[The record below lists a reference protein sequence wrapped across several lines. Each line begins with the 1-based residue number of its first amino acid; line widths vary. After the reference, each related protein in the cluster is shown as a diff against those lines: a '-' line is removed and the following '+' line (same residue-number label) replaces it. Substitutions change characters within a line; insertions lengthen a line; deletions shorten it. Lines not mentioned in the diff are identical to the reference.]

1 VHESH
6 DNKNQLDE
14 MSKYIKE
21 KKEEFERLESLLQ
34 EKILLLNSTTSKLD
48 VAMIELDQKRMDLEK
63 MFEESKILERKLSEQ
78 IYITKYF
85 LPN

>member
-1 VHESH
+1 MHESH